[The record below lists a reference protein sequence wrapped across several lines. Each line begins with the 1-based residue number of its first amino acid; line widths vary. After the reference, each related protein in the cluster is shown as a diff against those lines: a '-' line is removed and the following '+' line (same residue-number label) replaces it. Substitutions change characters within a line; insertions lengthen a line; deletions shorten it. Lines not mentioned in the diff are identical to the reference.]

1 MGHDQGRRHFDGS
14 EHAGRLGGIR
24 GLAERRVST
33 LPVLWKIGSWRYD
46 DAGALVKEKDEDGWV
61 LSTTQLRVCRKC
73 KRVVLEKWSD
83 CESRSFER
91 HPGGTNTEPG
101 AAPESGPATS

>member
-1 MGHDQGRRHFDGS
+1 MTRVAAILMGAS
-14 EHAGRLGGIR
+14 MLA
-24 GLAERRVST
+24 GLAAYAAWLNGAFPRC
-33 LPVLWKIGSWRYD
+33 PYCGKIGSWRYD

-83 CESRSFER
+83 CEGRSFER